1 MRCPC
6 VLKVWVNLNCTDDP
20 ISALYCSALSIY
32 RCTIQSGRSNLIFHY
47 AHLSDHCTYQSKGQP
62 PMSSNVL
69 EIFDINCMQFPSN
82 MIFNDLISIQMQLV
96 DCFIFDLN
104 AMFKYTIHI
113 LLSYFIF
120 FFIRLSLFRFHLL
133 ISKLLLLAAQWKRV
147 KLSSVK
153 RAIEVSL
160 WSFTKVNGFPRHGG
174 GQWNAKFFPSH
185 LQQKMWKTNFVG
197 SFKH

>member
-1 MRCPC
+1 
-6 VLKVWVNLNCTDDP
+6 
-20 ISALYCSALSIY
+20 
-32 RCTIQSGRSNLIFHY
+32 
-47 AHLSDHCTYQSKGQP
+47 
-62 PMSSNVL
+62 
-69 EIFDINCMQFPSN
+69 
-82 MIFNDLISIQMQLV
+82 MQLV

-104 AMFKYTIHI
+104 TMFKCTTYI

-120 FFIRLSLFRFHLL
+120 FFLCLSLFRFHLL
-133 ISKLLLLAAQWKRV
+133 ISKLLLLAARWKRV

-185 LQQKMWKTNFVG
+185 FQQKMWKTNLLG
-197 SFKH
+197 SLSTLIHIIMICKRWNICDGNLPHPNWYI